1 MNSKRKINFSRR
13 PQGNAHTDYF
23 HHGTPGLWLPNPA
36 VRGIPGGPALVNL
49 QAQELKLLFFSAI
62 FSSGAWQ
69 WDMPKLSG

>member
-23 HHGTPGLWLPNPA
+23 RHGTPGLWLPNPA